1 MAGTLRGLQ
10 SSAANVRLPTGMPGG
25 VKFHPFQ
32 IPLRACQAV
41 DVDNLYMGGR
51 CISGDFIPQ
60 ASYRV
65 TGTAIATGMA
75 AGKAASVRASL
86 TRG

>member
-32 IPLRACQAV
+32 IPLRACQAA

-75 AGKAASVRASL
+75 AGKAASAQAVCA
-86 TRG
+86 